1 VHAAVA
7 GTEGCPSPGLGEE
20 ISRKEEKPT
29 MKEPV
34 IEKVMKL
41 IEQGKL
47 VKTKKG
53 WAIFQNG
60 QRPTRLAEIA

>member
-1 VHAAVA
+1 
-7 GTEGCPSPGLGEE
+7 
-20 ISRKEEKPT
+20 